1 MKTTLFLACVGVAVL
16 GITLW
21 PGTSSRGACGL
32 AATRVKIIKAVSG
45 VAPGS
50 HSRALAESL

>member
-1 MKTTLFLACVGVAVL
+1 MSNCAGDT
-16 GITLW
+16 
-21 PGTSSRGACGL
+21 